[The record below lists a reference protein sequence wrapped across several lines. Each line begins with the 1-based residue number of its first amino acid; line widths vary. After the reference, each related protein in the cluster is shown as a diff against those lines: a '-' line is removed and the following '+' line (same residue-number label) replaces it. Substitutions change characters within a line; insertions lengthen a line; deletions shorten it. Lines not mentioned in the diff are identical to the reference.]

1 MTPYVVNEESDS
13 PPAVSQIP
21 KSIMVNGE
29 PPDQLEKKA
38 GTPESIASSSK
49 SVTNGNGKIGKGTLK
64 RVSFGSSKGSMVET
78 LVYDH
83 HEELPYLPPFN
94 TALVQNNGKPANPP
108 SKVRVSF
115 FESQRPHYVTTP
127 ESPDV
132 PLDVYLPVMSASSE
146 VQSPNYE
153 RQQSVDGG
161 IDNPFRPDGEL
172 SREADTIVSL
182 IKEGKPITPVGSGP
196 EVLVPAT
203 ATESQEVPPAPEERT
218 DHIDGAV
225 SELADGGGVVPAGTG
240 APDCGKAGANGS
252 APKDAGPAEPG
263 VVEVRRG
270 IVAPPSDAP
279 QVEQV
284 VIKKKPKCK
293 CCVIQ

>member
-13 PPAVSQIP
+13 PPTVSQIP

-49 SVTNGNGKIGKGTLK
+49 SVTNGNGKLGKGALK

-94 TALVQNNGKPANPP
+94 TPLVQNNGKPANPP

-127 ESPDV
+127 DSPDV
-132 PLDVYLPVMSASSE
+132 PLDVYLPVMSVSSE
-146 VQSPNYE
+146 MQSPNYD
-153 RQQSVDGG
+153 RQQSVDSG

-182 IKEGKPITPVGSGP
+182 IKEGKPITPVKGEP
-196 EVLVPAT
+196 DKLIPTEEEAVP
-203 ATESQEVPPAPEERT
+203 
-218 DHIDGAV
+218 V
-225 SELADGGGVVPAGTG
+225 SEEQVDRVDGKPPPVVDEDPVIPKETSAVE
-240 APDCGKAGANGS
+240 CSKIGANGS
-252 APKDAGPAEPG
+252 APKDVNLAEPS
-263 VVEVRRG
+263 VVEVQHG
-270 IVAPPSDAP
+270 VIVPPSDAS